1 MAKVSNK
8 DICTSNRCEIKG
20 QASHCFFL
28 LSFTL
33 FFLLLFFLCVVKERD
48 LLCGHQDALLLKPY
62 AAKQKNVGLGLGGDG
77 RTQELKFEAGN
88 ESPF

>member
-20 QASHCFFL
+20 QASHCF
-28 LSFTL
+28 
-33 FFLLLFFLCVVKERD
+33 FFLCVVKERD

-62 AAKQKNVGLGLGGDG
+62 AAKQKNVGLGLGTDG

-88 ESPF
+88 ESPFKQ

>member
-28 LSFTL
+28 LSFT
-33 FFLLLFFLCVVKERD
+33 LLFFLCVVKERD

-88 ESPF
+88 ESPFKQ